1 MAEPKGLA
9 LIIGGGKGKPS
20 AGGEG
25 DMSEEDAAP
34 DAKVEAIRRFREALE
49 SGDDAAAAMAF
60 QDAYHACA
68 MGEEEEPDEE
78 MPEMPMPMGEEE

>member
-1 MAEPKGLA
+1 MPEPKGLA

-25 DMSEEDAAP
+25 DMPEEDATP

-60 QDAYHACA
+60 QDAYHACG

-78 MPEMPMPMGEEE
+78 MPDMPMGEEE

>member
-1 MAEPKGLA
+1 MPEPKGLA

-20 AGGEG
+20 ADGEG
-25 DMSEEDAAP
+25 DMPEEDATP

-68 MGEEEEPDEE
+68 TGDEEEPDEE
-78 MPEMPMPMGEEE
+78 MPDMPMGEEE